1 MSNLEVM
8 RSFEARIMKLWET
21 DSTELK
27 GYMVFHGK
35 KKKRRKR
42 DQCMFKNREE
52 YKSYWSAYGL
62 ISVKLTGLE
71 NPVLLWD
78 FKEELRRGHTSGGVA
93 ESCGLGE

>member
-1 MSNLEVM
+1 
-8 RSFEARIMKLWET
+8 MKLWET

-35 KKKRRKR
+35 REKETNACLRI
-42 DQCMFKNREE
+42 EE

-71 NPVLLWD
+71 NPVPLWD
-78 FKEELRRGHTSGGVA
+78 FKEELRRGHMSGGVA